1 MVPPR
6 HSTHICLA
14 LANIDGMQ
22 RHISAAAWSDCERL
36 PDKAERHLRALPCR
50 RGSHPNSLHNAH
62 RTMRA
67 RQGKVGPF
75 GNVRTLARTCREA
88 LRKGGHREHVW
99 APGCESV
106 PTGRGLLP
114 NVLGTLCLDRP
125 GTFHI
130 GAGTGPIAR
139 GGGAAS
145 VARHKCCAS
154 GSRQRRGAACSAAR
168 RVAVQPTSA
177 PRLATNRVGSCPHL
191 RRDWP

>member
-1 MVPPR
+1 MALLPHAEPCATAPPR
-6 HSTHICLA
+6 DSTHICLA

-22 RHISAAAWSDCERL
+22 RHISTAAWSDCERL

-50 RGSHPNSLHNAH
+50 RGSHPSSLPNAH

-99 APGCESV
+99 APGCEPV
-106 PTGRGLLP
+106 PAGRGLLP
-114 NVLGTLCLDRP
+114 DVLGTLCLDRP

-145 VARHKCCAS
+145 AAGHKCSA
-154 GSRQRRGAACSAAR
+154 GAYFI
-168 RVAVQPTSA
+168 
-177 PRLATNRVGSCPHL
+177 ATNVASARCRSCTL
-191 RRDWP
+191 SRSAS